1 MDTQTP
7 GSRGGFHSATL
18 ATFARSLRF
27 RSTLSLPCSIRRFV
41 EPPRYALRLRN
52 RISLPD
58 KQFPRM
64 FHVEHSGGAVLVRG
78 GGGGDVSPGLLRE
91 VLAEAGI
98 PAFPEAAEQ
107 LALHANE
114 MLRWNRSIRLTAI
127 TDPVEVAVK
136 HVADSLLLLRFAPF
150 PGHILD
156 FGSGAGYPGI
166 PLALYLPGA
175 RVTVLEASV
184 KKCAFLSRAR
194 GLLRLSNVNVVQGRA
209 EERKRLPLPSHDHI
223 VTRATASPGKVV
235 PLLSPY
241 LADGGRFLFMMGPG
255 ARKDL
260 PGSLPGTVTRRER
273 FHLPRGMGERE
284 IVEIEPAGR

>member
-1 MDTQTP
+1 
-7 GSRGGFHSATL
+7 
-18 ATFARSLRF
+18 
-27 RSTLSLPCSIRRFV
+27 V
-41 EPPRYALRLRN
+41 
-52 RISLPD
+52 
-58 KQFPRM
+58 
-64 FHVEHSGGAVLVRG
+64 VRG
-78 GGGGDVSPGLLRE
+78 GGGEGVSPDLLQE
-91 VLAEAGI
+91 ILAEAGI
-98 PAFPEAAEQ
+98 PGFPGAAEL
-107 LALHANE
+107 LAIHANE

-150 PGHILD
+150 PGRILD

-194 GLLRLSNVNVVQGRA
+194 GMLQLANVVVVQGRV
-209 EERKRLPLPSHDHI
+209 EERKPLPVPPHDHI
-223 VTRATASPGKVV
+223 VTRATASPAEVI

-241 LADGGRFLFMMGPG
+241 LADGGRFLFMMGRG
-255 ARKDL
+255 ARESA
-260 PGSLPGTVTRRER
+260 PGDFPGTVTRRER

-284 IVEIEPAGR
+284 IVEIEP

>member
-1 MDTQTP
+1 
-7 GSRGGFHSATL
+7 
-18 ATFARSLRF
+18 
-27 RSTLSLPCSIRRFV
+27 
-41 EPPRYALRLRN
+41 
-52 RISLPD
+52 
-58 KQFPRM
+58 M
-64 FHVEHSGGAVLVRG
+64 FHVEHSGRAVPVKRG
-78 GGGGDVSPGLLRE
+78 GGGEVSPDLLRE

-98 PAFPEAAEQ
+98 PAFPGAVEQ
-107 LALHANE
+107 LTLHANE

-136 HVADSLLLLRFAPF
+136 HVVDSLLLLRFAPF
-150 PGHILD
+150 PGRILD

-166 PLALYLPGA
+166 PLAVYLPGA

-194 GLLRLSNVNVVQGRA
+194 RMLRLPNVDVVQARA
-209 EERKRLPLPSHDHI
+209 EERKRLPLPPHDHI
-223 VTRATASPGKVV
+223 VTRATASAGVLI

-255 ARKDL
+255 AREAA
-260 PGSLPGTVTRRER
+260 PGDLPGTVTRRER

-284 IVEIEPAGR
+284 IVEIEPLGR

>member
-1 MDTQTP
+1 
-7 GSRGGFHSATL
+7 
-18 ATFARSLRF
+18 
-27 RSTLSLPCSIRRFV
+27 
-41 EPPRYALRLRN
+41 
-52 RISLPD
+52 
-58 KQFPRM
+58 M
-64 FHVEHSGGAVLVRG
+64 FHVEHSGGATMVRSG
-78 GGGGDVSPGLLRE
+78 GGGEVSQDLLRE

-98 PAFPEAAEQ
+98 PAFPGAASL

-150 PGHILD
+150 PGRILD

-184 KKCAFLSRAR
+184 KKCAFLSRVR
-194 GLLRLSNVNVVQGRA
+194 GMLRLSNVDVVQARA
-209 EERKRLPLPSHDHI
+209 ERRKRLPLPPHDHI
-223 VTRATASPGKVV
+223 VTRATAPAGKVI

-255 ARKDL
+255 AREGV
-260 PGSLPGTVTRRER
+260 PGGIPGTVTRRER

-284 IVEIEPAGR
+284 IVEIEPAGTEEGDVRTPP

>member
-1 MDTQTP
+1 M
-7 GSRGGFHSATL
+7 
-18 ATFARSLRF
+18 
-27 RSTLSLPCSIRRFV
+27 V
-41 EPPRYALRLRN
+41 
-52 RISLPD
+52 
-58 KQFPRM
+58 
-64 FHVEHSGGAVLVRG
+64 HSGEASIKRNV
-78 GGGGDVSPGLLRE
+78 GGGDVTPDLLRE

-98 PAFPEAAEQ
+98 PDFPGAASL

-150 PGHILD
+150 PGRLLD

-166 PLALYLPGA
+166 PLELYLPGT

-194 GLLRLSNVNVVQGRA
+194 GMLRLSNVDVVQARA
-209 EERKRLPLPSHDHI
+209 EERKRLPLVPHDHI
-223 VTRATASPGKVV
+223 VTRATASGGVV
-235 PLLSPY
+235 IPLLSPY
-241 LADGGRFLFMMGPG
+241 LADGGRFLFMTGPG
-255 ARKDL
+255 TRKGD
-260 PGSLPGTVTRRER
+260 PGDTPGTVTRRER

-284 IVEIEPAGR
+284 IVEIEPTGKE

>member
-1 MDTQTP
+1 
-7 GSRGGFHSATL
+7 
-18 ATFARSLRF
+18 
-27 RSTLSLPCSIRRFV
+27 
-41 EPPRYALRLRN
+41 
-52 RISLPD
+52 
-58 KQFPRM
+58 M
-64 FHVEHSGGAVLVRG
+64 FHVEHFGGAAMVRSG
-78 GGGGDVSPGLLRE
+78 GGGEVSPDLLRE

-98 PAFPEAAEQ
+98 PAFPGAATL

-150 PGHILD
+150 PGRILD

-175 RVTVLEASV
+175 RVTLLEASV
-184 KKCAFLSRAR
+184 KKCAFLSRIR
-194 GLLRLSNVNVVQGRA
+194 GMLQLPNVDVAQGRA
-209 EERKRLPLPSHDHI
+209 EKRKKLPLPPHDHI
-223 VTRATASPGKVV
+223 VTRATASAGEVI

-255 ARKDL
+255 ARVGL
-260 PGSLPGTVTRRER
+260 PADLPGTVTRRER
-273 FHLPRGMGERE
+273 FHLPRGMGERS
-284 IVEIEPAGR
+284 IVEIELAGKE

>member
-1 MDTQTP
+1 
-7 GSRGGFHSATL
+7 
-18 ATFARSLRF
+18 
-27 RSTLSLPCSIRRFV
+27 V
-41 EPPRYALRLRN
+41 V
-52 RISLPD
+52 
-58 KQFPRM
+58 K
-64 FHVEHSGGAVLVRG
+64 G
-78 GGGGDVSPGLLRE
+78 GGGEGVSPDLLRE
-91 VLAEAGI
+91 ILAEAGI
-98 PAFPEAAEQ
+98 PDFPGAASL

-150 PGHILD
+150 PGRILD

-175 RVTVLEASV
+175 RVTVLESSA

-194 GLLRLSNVNVVQGRA
+194 GMLQLSNVVVFQARA
-209 EERKRLPLPSHDHI
+209 EERKRLPIPPHDHI
-223 VTRATASPGKVV
+223 VTRATASAAEVI

-255 ARKDL
+255 ARESA
-260 PGSLPGTVTRRER
+260 PGDFPGTVTRRER
-273 FHLPRGMGERE
+273 FRLPRGMGERE
-284 IVEIEPAGR
+284 IVEIEPAGL